1 MEWENLKPNYTDLGY
16 SDKMGPKLRM
26 LVEKQLCDDLKIYG
40 IMANKFKFDW
50 SESCIKGDD
59 AIYLD
64 GVVENF
70 SGINIFNEK
79 DKHIAEG
86 WMEFIYEPTYN
97 FFISYWGFLT
107 YFDSGKEIEI
117 KDKVGIPLHIF
128 SQIPE
133 NVRYRYKTELLK

>member
-1 MEWENLKPNYTDLGY
+1 MVCGIPSILQSENSVNSKLYVFFGSSFLIELKG
-16 SDKMGPKLRM
+16 
-26 LVEKQLCDDLKIYG
+26 QI
-40 IMANKFKFDW
+40 
-50 SESCIKGDD
+50 SCIEGDD

-79 DKHIAEG
+79 DKHIAGG

-107 YFDSGKEIEI
+107 YLDSGKEIEI

-128 SQIPE
+128 NQILE